1 MIPRH
6 HASDWLIMSYA
17 AGTLSAGLSL
27 VLATH
32 LQVCPVCR
40 RAAAEAE
47 ALGGALLDA
56 LPPEPLD
63 ADAFARTLALI
74 DAPHAPAPVPA
85 APRMGRS
92 ADNVGASAFPPP
104 LGRALGPAGE
114 QRWRW
119 LAPGIQQIKV
129 PYGGASGG
137 VRLLRIAPRQR
148 MPEHGHSGSELTL
161 VFSGAFEDER
171 GRYEAGDLAE
181 ESGESRH
188 RPVADAEH
196 GCVCVIATEGPL
208 RFSGRLERLLQPFL
222 RF

>member
-63 ADAFARTLALI
+63 ADAFARTLAMI
-74 DAPHAPAPVPA
+74 DMPQAPAPGPSA
-85 APRMGRS
+85 AGPRGEK
-92 ADNVGASAFPPP
+92 GAATAFAFPPP
-104 LGRALGPAGE
+104 LGRVLGQAGV
-114 QRWRW
+114 QKWRW
-119 LAPGIQQIKV
+119 LAPGIQQIEV
-129 PYGGASGG
+129 PSGGASGG
-137 VRLLRIAPRQR
+137 VRLLRIAPGQR

-181 ESGESRH
+181 ENGDSRH
-188 RPVADAEH
+188 RPVADAKD

-208 RFSGRLERLLQPFL
+208 RFSGRLERFLQPFL